1 MSFNESEYYIIYEL
15 VYKFSN
21 ECKTKLFG
29 KTFVNENKGKCKI
42 IYNENEYYITEN
54 IEDIDQNYE
63 KNKKIKIELIINTVS
78 YLCVLI
84 ISNIYGICF
93 TNVKHYYQ

>member
-29 KTFVNENKGKCKI
+29 KTFVNENIMKM
-42 IYNENEYYITEN
+42 NIT
-54 IEDIDQNYE
+54 
-63 KNKKIKIELIINTVS
+63 
-78 YLCVLI
+78 
-84 ISNIYGICF
+84 
-93 TNVKHYYQ
+93 